1 MEDRATE
8 KELKRLNAIT
18 RIHHSIGTNLRLEE
32 ISRILVRE
40 LIEIVNCDGCA
51 ILLIK
56 DNRVEILAESGF
68 SKTSGKL
75 NFDLDMLAI
84 KYIVQTKECISTNDV
99 LNSAAT
105 SFLPKGCSMQSLICT
120 PIMANNES

>member
-18 RIHHSIGTNLRLEE
+18 RIHHSIGTNLRLKE

-51 ILLIK
+51 ILHIK
-56 DNRVEILAESGF
+56 DSKVEILAENGF
-68 SKTSGKL
+68 AKTVWKL
-75 NFDLDMLAI
+75 NFDLAMPAI
-84 KYIVQTKECISTNDV
+84 KCIVQTRECISTNDI
-99 LNSAAT
+99 LNSDAT
-105 SFLPKGCSMQSLICT
+105 SYLSGRASS
-120 PIMANNES
+120 